1 MKLKII
7 MIVIGILLWFSFII
21 LLIVTSKNEIGSAEI
36 ASLITMALL
45 PFFIYLIIKLSN
57 KGKRKNNTYSTPQK
71 PIPPPQNY
79 QYRPQNQSFAN
90 IQTQN
95 NLRILQETCNILET
109 TNNLET
115 FFSRFEV
122 GKRIVSDLNNRNY
135 LSDFYK
141 KVNLLKFEVL
151 QKSFKNEEKNISNLK
166 TANAKQKH
174 WESYLALL
182 KKYEEYYMTD
192 YHAEYENI
200 VQTVQATITPS
211 NNDNNVSK
219 IATESKSALIQV
231 SSSQSMQTPISN
243 SEIAMVAP
251 YQRIPKEI
259 IDLLWFSN
267 GPLQNYY
274 GNPDELNFDIDGFNI
289 RFKSSFDNEPS
300 AIDLN
305 LAISDHISSPA
316 PLGYYPSYER
326 LTPQERTDY
335 LNWLTDITA
344 PIDIGYV
351 FIFYYGLER
360 HLFFGKAENA
370 LNTMFI
376 LRQFHKNGSFLS
388 YSGDAIALYSLIHK
402 RRDILQKISLDQ
414 VSYELRLLLDVLIYH
429 SFSAQDIME
438 SHKKFGFDNIRYIKA
453 EPDLFLSVLED
464 YLIRQYSTPE
474 FPVSLDD
481 VASAKDKF
489 TLALANYSLLPQQ
502 RFLELPDV
510 SASPRIHIEINAL
523 LVRTHET
530 VKSKLK
536 EQRKGTDNHCL
547 NHNKDELNRQS
558 REASERGYAA
568 HVNSYRNLDFKN
580 ISLKGGNPLPLD
592 ETEKKFLKALSNQQ
606 VDKLNFP
613 VYWTYEYHV
622 NYKEW
627 ITKLIENGYVK
638 ITPSTEDFSFFTVEQ
653 LKSVLRLLH
662 LPTSGK
668 KQELISRIS
677 NQAGTENALKEL
689 NLYVERFVLT
699 DIGREAVKS
708 IPKPIVK
715 EITYEDLLLEAEE
728 QRKQYEN
735 SKVKKYEILGTLD
748 FETCSKCGKMDGKVF
763 DLKDYKPGVTA
774 PPFHDGCRCTTCPYF
789 DDDFGITGERVAS
802 DKDGKTYYVPSNMT
816 YSQWRKTIQ

>member
-36 ASLITMALL
+36 ASLVTMALL

-141 KVNLLKFEVL
+141 KANLLKIEVL

-166 TANAKQKH
+166 TAKAQQKH

-182 KKYEEYYMTD
+182 KKYEEYYTTD
-192 YHAEYENI
+192 YHTEYENI
-200 VQTVQATITPS
+200 VQAVQAKITL
-211 NNDNNVSK
+211 
-219 IATESKSALIQV
+219 A
-231 SSSQSMQTPISN
+231 
-243 SEIAMVAP
+243 
-251 YQRIPKEI
+251 R
-259 IDLLWFSN
+259 N
-267 GPLQNYY
+267 GN
-274 GNPDELNFDIDGFNI
+274 
-289 RFKSSFDNEPS
+289 
-300 AIDLN
+300 
-305 LAISDHISSPA
+305 
-316 PLGYYPSYER
+316 
-326 LTPQERTDY
+326 
-335 LNWLTDITA
+335 
-344 PIDIGYV
+344 
-351 FIFYYGLER
+351 
-360 HLFFGKAENA
+360 
-370 LNTMFI
+370 
-376 LRQFHKNGSFLS
+376 
-388 YSGDAIALYSLIHK
+388 
-402 RRDILQKISLDQ
+402 DILKVAKEALTSGIKITS
-414 VSYELRLLLDVLIYH
+414 SI
-429 SFSAQDIME
+429 
-438 SHKKFGFDNIRYIKA
+438 DNS
-453 EPDLFLSVLED
+453 DLEK
-464 YLIRQYSTPE
+464 Y
-474 FPVSLDD
+474 
-481 VASAKDKF
+481 
-489 TLALANYSLLPQQ
+489 
-502 RFLELPDV
+502 
-510 SASPRIHIEINAL
+510 
-523 LVRTHET
+523 
-530 VKSKLK
+530 
-536 EQRKGTDNHCL
+536 
-547 NHNKDELNRQS
+547 S
-558 REASERGYAA
+558 REASEKGYAA
-568 HVNSYRNLDFKN
+568 HVNSYKNLDFKN
-580 ISLKGGNPLPLD
+580 ISLKDGNPLPLD
-592 ETEKKFLKALSNQQ
+592 EIEKKFLKALSNQQ

-638 ITPSTEDFSFFTVEQ
+638 ITPATEDFSFLTVEQ

-668 KQELISRIS
+668 KQELIARIS
-677 NQAGTENALKEL
+677 NQAATENALKEL
-689 NLYVERFVLT
+689 DLYVERFVLT

-735 SKVKKYEILGTLD
+735 SKVKKYKILGTLD

-763 DLKDYKPGVTA
+763 DLKDYKPGITA
-774 PPFHDGCRCTTCPYF
+774 PPFHDGCRCTTTPHL
-789 DDDFGITGERVAS
+789 DEDLWEDLKDERIARG
-802 DKDGKTYYVPSNMT
+802 KDGKTYYVPGDMT

>member
-1 MKLKII
+1 MKTGKII
-7 MIVIGILLWFSFII
+7 SILLLIIWGIFCLMGILGNMANYRTID
-21 LLIVTSKNEIGSAEI
+21 LIVVI
-36 ASLITMALL
+36 LVALF
-45 PFFIYLIIKLSN
+45 PYCVFFTVKAIIN
-57 KGKRKNNTYSTPQK
+57 HRKRHTKTNNTDTSPK
-71 PIPPPQNY
+71 PTPPPQNY

-95 NLRILQETCNILET
+95 NLRILQETTNIMET

-141 KVNLLKFEVL
+141 KANLLKIEVL

-166 TANAKQKH
+166 TSNAKQKH

-182 KKYEEYYMTD
+182 KKYEEHYTTD
-192 YHAEYENI
+192 FHNEYGNI
-200 VQTVQATITPS
+200 VQAVQAKITPS

-231 SSSQSMQTPISN
+231 SSSQPMQTPIIN
-243 SEIAMVAP
+243 SEIAMTAP

-326 LTPQERTDY
+326 LNPQERTNY
-335 LNWLTDITA
+335 LNWLTDITT

-370 LNTMFI
+370 LNTIFI

-429 SFSAQDIME
+429 SFSAQDIIE
-438 SHKKFGFDNIRYIKA
+438 SHKKFGFDNNRYIKA

-502 RFLELPDV
+502 RFLKLPDV
-510 SASPRIHIEINAL
+510 SASPRIYSEINAL
-523 LVRTHET
+523 LVKTHET
-530 VKSKLK
+530 VNNKLK
-536 EQRKGTDNHCL
+536 EQRKGTDNDCL

-558 REASERGYAA
+558 REASERGYAT
-568 HVNSYRNLDFKN
+568 HVNSYKNLDFKN
-580 ISLKGGNPLPLD
+580 ISLKDGNHLPLD
-592 ETEKKFLKALSNQQ
+592 EIEKKFLKKISNQQ

-613 VYWTYEYHV
+613 AYWTYEYHV
-622 NYKEW
+622 NYKEL
-627 ITKLIENGYVK
+627 ITKLIENGYIK
-638 ITPSTEDFSFFTVEQ
+638 ISSANDDVSFLTVEQ
-653 LKSVLRLLH
+653 LKSVLKILH

-668 KQELISRIS
+668 KQELIARIS

-689 NLYVERFVLT
+689 DLYVERFVLT

-715 EITYEDLLLEAEE
+715 EITYEGLLLEAEK
-728 QRKQYEN
+728 QRKQLEDLN
-735 SKVKKYEILGTLD
+735 VKKYEILAAMD
-748 FETCSKCGKMDGKVF
+748 NQTCSKCKKMNGKVF
-763 DLKDYKPGVTA
+763 DIKDYKPEVTA
-774 PPFHDGCRCTTCPYF
+774 PPFCKKCRCT
-789 DDDFGITGERVAS
+789 V
-802 DKDGKTYYVPSNMT
+802 VPHLDEEL
-816 YSQWRKTIQ
+816 WK